1 MALGSRPII
10 HAERSYGFVWDVNLL
25 TWVAYDSTMVG
36 GGGGGGGAVTIA
48 NGADVAEGSTTDAAV
63 TTDSA
68 GTVSGKLRGLVAIL
82 SNVWDSVNSRLNVAV
97 TAALPAG
104 NATIG
109 KVAQG
114 NATLSSA
121 WYTRQDAQNAHWL
134 SVMTSGNFTVATQSN
149 SDIATS
155 TAAHLITLTVSGT
168 YANAVLDF
176 TLSHGVSGTSESLAG
191 FRVGSGVSES
201 SSGSLTNATRTW
213 MFFIPSVDNT
223 ANASRFVVTLNSITS
238 GTVNY
243 WIAACPALSLPFSN
257 VNVSPTQL
265 ITASGTVSSSGN
277 NTVVT
282 PSSGKKIRVYYLSYN
297 PSSPVTAAY
306 RFGAAGNLFLQ
317 NNIVQGGSIVSKDFG
332 DFRYAQGATDEVL
345 ILNLSAGVSTIW
357 NCNYIEV

>member
-1 MALGSRPII
+1 MALGTRPII
-10 HAERSYGFVWDVNLL
+10 HAERSYGFVWSVNTLS
-25 TWVAYDSTMVG
+25 WVAYDTTMVG
-36 GGGGGGGAVTIA
+36 GAGGGGGAATIA

-63 TTDSA
+63 TTNSA
-68 GTVSGKLRGLVAIL
+68 GTVSGKLRGLVTIL
-82 SNVWDSVNSRLNVAV
+82 SNVWDSVNGRLNIAI
-97 TAALPAG
+97 TAPLPSG
-104 NATIG
+104 TATIG
-109 KVAQG
+109 KVNQG
-114 NATLSSA
+114 APTLSNA

-134 SVMTSGNFTVATQSN
+134 SLMTSGNFSVATQQN
-149 SDIATS
+149 ADIITS
-155 TAAHLITLTVSGT
+155 SAAHLVTLTIAGT
-168 YANAVLDF
+168 YSNAVLDF
-176 TLSHGVSGTSESLAG
+176 TLSHGVSGTSEPLAG
-191 FRVGSGVSES
+191 FRVGSGVAES
-201 SSGSLTNATRTW
+201 SSGSLTNTTRTW
-213 MFFIPSVDNT
+213 MFFVPSVDNT
-223 ANASRFVVTLNSITS
+223 ANASRFILTLNSIAS

-297 PSSPVTAAY
+297 PSAPVTAAY

-332 DFRYAQGATDEVL
+332 DFRYVQGATDEVL